1 MLIHFQH
8 TELVAITP
16 QQLFAV
22 LTDYQ
27 AYPASNPQV
36 VSDTV
41 IGRHGNEVEVEAQRT
56 TLIGKHVRFTDTYA
70 PKPLLQLVRRYEGND
85 TAISTWTVEPAFGG
99 QAYFTISAEMTVP
112 FVQGFFLYP
121 ILKRMFYHLNFP
133 PFIRAAQEP
142 GKRETPKSP
151 EFSSARGAGHDI

>member
-8 TELVAITP
+8 TELVAVSS

-27 AYPASNPQV
+27 AYPASNPQI
-36 VSDTV
+36 VSATV
-41 IGRHGNEVEVEAQRT
+41 IGQHGNQVEVQAQRT

-70 PKPLLQLVRRYEGND
+70 PKPLLQFVRRYADNGA
-85 TAISTWTVEPAFGG
+85 AISTWTVEPAFGG

-112 FVQGFFLYP
+112 FVPGIFLYP

-133 PFIRAAQEP
+133 PFIRAAQAS
-142 GKRETPKSP
+142 GKHETLQVS
-151 EFSSARGAGHDI
+151 